1 MRQVTFPDLL
11 VPTYSYREERD
22 YREDEADLYED
33 HAADCEC
40 SLCVTPE
47 SEE

>member
-1 MRQVTFPDLL
+1 VTFPDLL
-11 VPTYSYREERD
+11 VPTYDYRDHGRD

-33 HAADCEC
+33 HATDCEC